1 MRSAIVL
8 GGEHD
13 ETLARVVEQHAIV
26 TIACSVLAESLRRGA
41 VDEGLQAV
49 ERICATLLI
58 TEQMISVSARAGA
71 SGTTLIAAYRLSES
85 MVRRAT
91 PWIAAAVRDLP
102 GAEALVRLFVLAQ
115 PHASDADELAPYE
128 GGNGHA

>member
-1 MRSAIVL
+1 MSVIVL
-8 GGEHD
+8 GEELD
-13 ETLARVVEQHAIV
+13 ETLARVRDQHAIV
-26 TIACSVLAESLRRGA
+26 TSACGALAESLRRGA
-41 VDEGLQAV
+41 VDEGLQAL

-58 TEQMISVSARAGA
+58 TEELISSSARAGA
-71 SGTTLIAAYRLSES
+71 SGTTLIGAYRLSES

-102 GAEALVRLFVLAQ
+102 GAEAKVRLFVLAP
-115 PHASDADELAPYE
+115 PHAQDADGPAQRD

>member
-1 MRSAIVL
+1 MSVIVP
-8 GGEHD
+8 GGTLD
-13 ETLARVVEQHAIV
+13 ETLACLREQHVIV
-26 TIACSVLAESLRRGA
+26 TSACSSLAESLRRGA

-58 TEQMISVSARAGA
+58 TEELIRVSARAGA
-71 SGTTLIAAYRLSES
+71 SGTTLIDAYRLSEN

-102 GAEALVRLFVLAQ
+102 GAEAVVRLFVLAQ
-115 PHASDADELAPYE
+115 PHTRDADELAQR
-128 GGNGHA
+128 GGGDRHA